1 MKMIRTCPKCKKEVE
16 LAKNLV
22 KNTDDEEG
30 DMIYEL
36 KCPHCNNRFQVIENN
51 D

>member
-1 MKMIRTCPKCKKEVE
+1 MKLIRTCPNCKNDVD
-16 LAKNLV
+16 LPKNLV

-30 DMIYEL
+30 DMIYEI
-36 KCPHCNNRFQVIENN
+36 KCPHCKVIFKIIENN